1 MLKKINLPLHQNFKI
16 KFMNIKTFETVVYLV
31 EEQEEFLENLGI
43 YNPPSQDESKVVKY
57 TFDVQTIICVSETLI
72 KYEGEWFPA
81 VQVTYGNPYLVS
93 PILKISH
100 EDFLKEIG
108 WK

>member
-1 MLKKINLPLHQNFKI
+1 MLKKISLPLHQNFKI

-43 YNPPSQDESKVVKY
+43 YTPPNEDENKIVKY
-57 TFDVQTIICVSETLI
+57 TFDVHTIVCVSENLI

-81 VQVTYGNPYLVS
+81 VQVTHGNPHIIS